1 MLLAPHPLSLAN
13 YQWNHVLQPRVLY
26 PDEPLHPP
34 HPLFLW
40 IYLCCRR
47 NDAATPK
54 KHANKAE
61 LSPIRSQQSVSPHSR
76 EGSKGY
82 LQYSARGGKFSVS
95 NPKSDVEWKILRAAQ
110 IPGPGSYGAAPL
122 RMGGGKFSTC
132 KPKSDTDW
140 IVLRASQIPAPGQ
153 YKLPDTTLVSGGKF
167 SQSRPKTSLDWAIYN
182 GKKTPGMYVR
192 PAN

>member
-1 MLLAPHPLSLAN
+1 
-13 YQWNHVLQPRVLY
+13 
-26 PDEPLHPP
+26 
-34 HPLFLW
+34 
-40 IYLCCRR
+40 
-47 NDAATPK
+47 
-54 KHANKAE
+54 
-61 LSPIRSQQSVSPHSR
+61 LSPIRSQQSLSPHSR
-76 EGSKGY
+76 EGSTGY

-110 IPGPGSYGAAPL
+110 VPGPGSYGAAPL

-182 GKKTPGMYVR
+182 GKKTPGMRAQLIANALACCSGHGWSETLQSR
-192 PAN
+192 PTGKPRAESTVIQTKL